1 MLDDKTIVGGAYATG
16 ANPRLEQTDVDRLR
30 ASVELVMLVRRACV
44 LMCLSFGD
52 DRGVVGRQN
61 VARTHF

>member
-1 MLDDKTIVGGAYATG
+1 M
-16 ANPRLEQTDVDRLR
+16 EQTDVDRLR
-30 ASVELVMLVRRACV
+30 ASVELVKLARGACV
-44 LMCLSFGD
+44 MMCLSFED